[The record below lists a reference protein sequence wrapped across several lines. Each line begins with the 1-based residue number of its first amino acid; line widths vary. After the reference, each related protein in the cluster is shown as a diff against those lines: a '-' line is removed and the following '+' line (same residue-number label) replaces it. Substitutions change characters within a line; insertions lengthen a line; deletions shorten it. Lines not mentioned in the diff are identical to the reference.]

1 MLMFYL
7 PEDQDLLAALG
18 KVALR
23 HEQLNHALKMTIRS
37 FTNITPQEVL
47 DATQHEGTRTLRER
61 IKKLAKKRLGE
72 GEALLKLQALLVRAG
87 RLTDKRNELTHS
99 VWSKELDG
107 EASIQI
113 APEKLHPIPTVGEL
127 EQLAEDIKSITD
139 ELIHARFDG
148 YLRLALDNNPG
159 A

>member
-1 MLMFYL
+1 MFFL
-7 PEDQDLLAALG
+7 PEDQELLAAIG

-23 HEQLNHALKMTIRS
+23 HEQLNHVLKMTIRS
-37 FTNITPQEVL
+37 FAEITPQEVL
-47 DATQHEGTRTLRER
+47 DATQYEGTRSLRER

-99 VWSKELDG
+99 VWSQELDG

-113 APEKLHPIPTVGEL
+113 TPGKLHPIPTVEEL

-159 A
+159 P